1 MFQRERGWPE
11 KALGA
16 RSGRYAG
23 ALGEGGLES
32 VLGNYDEEWHTE
44 MMPENINSRGQIR
57 FWSKY
62 GTPNGSE
69 TSSHSMS

>member
-1 MFQRERGWPE
+1 MARESFGGEIR
-11 KALGA
+11 LVRR
-16 RSGRYAG
+16 RSGG
-23 ALGEGGLES
+23 GGLES